1 MRSLCLE
8 LCMLLHVETFELQL
22 VVVLVDD
29 FLNGFGV
36 FGAELAPLVV
46 SAVRLI
52 ISPPNLHDLSKQSTY
67 LVTFFEGGLPN
78 PSKIARIKKAHNG
91 STDNEHFRNEWRQAL
106 R

>member
-67 LVTFFEGGLPN
+67 LVTCFEGGLPN
-78 PSKIARIKKAHNG
+78 PSKI
-91 STDNEHFRNEWRQAL
+91 Q
-106 R
+106 